1 MNFKEFLLETSNL
14 EIVGEYLNKQCS
26 VRELC
31 KKTGKS
37 IGEIYRIIH
46 SYGKP
51 NRNKIK
57 HHLVN
62 SLHTSGIDPRQI
74 SNISGYSKR
83 QVLNI
88 IKNGHNN

>member
-37 IGEIYRIIH
+37 IGEIYRMIN
-46 SYGKP
+46 SYAKP
-51 NRNKIK
+51 NRNKSN
-57 HHLVN
+57 HHLVR
-62 SLHTSGIDPRQI
+62 SLHISGIHPKEI

-83 QVLNI
+83 HVLNI
-88 IKNGHNN
+88 IKNGNNN